1 MRQMLVFAFFQ
12 VIVLCRSLAAIL
24 ILLTGMGS
32 AMAQTQAIDTTNPA
46 NEVIV
51 KSGHFMVR
59 DHLVIDLQHGV
70 EWMRCSVGQIWNGTD
85 CEGVAMQL
93 TQEDV
98 AKAIV
103 IANAQL
109 GPGWRLPSRA
119 ELEGLVCKA
128 CAPVK
133 IELDSFPNTLGEP
146 YWTGEVNGF
155 APRHIWTVNFMT
167 GHTYGRF
174 FPTQEVL
181 VRLVRSGMELI
192 AKVWLCN

>member
-1 MRQMLVFAFFQ
+1 MEVIMRQMQVFAFFQ
-12 VIVLCRSLAAIL
+12 LTILCRGLVAIL
-24 ILLTGMGS
+24 IMLTGMAP
-32 AMAQTQAIDTTNPA
+32 AMALTQPSDTSDTA

-59 DHLVIDLQHGV
+59 DHLVIDLQHSV

-85 CEGVAMQL
+85 CEGVAVKL
-93 TQEDV
+93 TQENV
-98 AKAIV
+98 ARAIV

-109 GPGWRLPSRA
+109 GQGWRLPSRA

-181 VRLVRSGMELI
+181 VRLVRDR
-192 AKVWLCN
+192 

>member
-1 MRQMLVFAFFQ
+1 MRQMQVFTFFQ
-12 VIVLCRSLAAIL
+12 IIVWCRGLATIVAML
-24 ILLTGMGS
+24 AGMTS
-32 AMAQTQAIDTTNPA
+32 VMAQAQSLDVCNPA

-51 KSGHFMVR
+51 KSGHFMAR
-59 DHLVIDLQHGV
+59 DYLVVDLQYGV

-103 IANAQL
+103 IANEQL

-133 IELDSFPNTLGEP
+133 IELYSFPNTLGEP

-174 FPTQEVL
+174 FPTQQVL
-181 VRLVRSGMELI
+181 VRLVRDR
-192 AKVWLCN
+192 

>member
-1 MRQMLVFAFFQ
+1 MEIIMRQMVVFAFFQ

-24 ILLTGMGS
+24 VLLTGMGS
-32 AMAQTQAIDTTNPA
+32 AMAQTQAIDTTYPA

-103 IANAQL
+103 IANEQL

-174 FPTQEVL
+174 FPTQQVL
-181 VRLVRSGMELI
+181 VRLVRDR
-192 AKVWLCN
+192 

>member
-1 MRQMLVFAFFQ
+1 MEIIMRQRLVFAFFQ

-24 ILLTGMGS
+24 VLLTGMGS

-103 IANAQL
+103 IANEQL

-174 FPTQEVL
+174 FPTQQVL
-181 VRLVRSGMELI
+181 VRLVRDR
-192 AKVWLCN
+192 